1 MSQRQNT
8 QLRLVFSS
16 SSENSPSERS
26 NSKHGKLSSVK
37 CKALRASSSRSRF
50 QMKIAR
56 LERERPA
63 AAALIEQLVD
73 DALDDPEEK
82 SGTN

>member
-16 SSENSPSERS
+16 SNDNLKTEIDSSRNA
-26 NSKHGKLSSVK
+26 KLSSVK
-37 CKALRASSSRSRF
+37 CKALRVSSSLSRF
-50 QMKIAR
+50 QKKIAR

-73 DALDDPEEK
+73 DALQDLPV
-82 SGTN
+82 SR